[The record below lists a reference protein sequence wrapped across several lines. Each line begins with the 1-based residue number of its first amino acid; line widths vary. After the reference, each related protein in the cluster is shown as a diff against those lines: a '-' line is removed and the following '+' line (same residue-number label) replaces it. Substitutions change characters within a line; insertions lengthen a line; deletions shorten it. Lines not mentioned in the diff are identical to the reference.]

1 MAPLE
6 RTEWPPSAP
15 PSRAR
20 VLVLWAHMDVT
31 RPRDVLR
38 RARMY
43 PLPVHVRRVWL
54 AAFSPAEAWRVPVPD
69 VDFQHGMGLPVA
81 AGAVIRPGGECG

>member
-6 RTEWPPSAP
+6 QTEWPPSAP
-15 PSRAR
+15 P
-20 VLVLWAHMDVT
+20 VLVLCAHMDVT

-38 RARMY
+38 RARAFS
-43 PLPVHVRRVWL
+43 LPIHVRRVWP

-81 AGAVIRPGGECG
+81 AGAVIGPGGECG